1 MLYFLSMKIT
11 KLWKSVLAFSM
22 CTTLGACQNKS
33 EKNIKDGTYTA
44 EVEGYQSSL
53 TVKVTFSNGSI
64 TSVEVVDSNETKTWA
79 DSALHYIPK
88 YIHDEQSLNVDTI
101 TGATVTSN
109 AIISAVEKTIKD
121 AHGDVSEW
129 KANEKVE
136 HKQKEVE
143 KNCDVVVAGGGLSGM
158 VTTLRL
164 QQLGYQCVL
173 VEKSDRLGGITKYGG
188 NYSQLY
194 VDEDATFTNTNDLI
208 QDNLLDTVTWQKK
221 DLGVQFSDE
230 YLFSSQYDTDVLKE
244 YAPENSNIGELL
256 EKETEVSGAEVL
268 LNTCVTGL
276 KKDGENV
283 NGVSAIDSDGKIY
296 HIQSKYVV
304 IASGS
309 AIEDSSEAVN
319 PYNEG
324 NLYTI
329 FKNDGYQVSRIEPMV
344 SNLCV
349 SLSDQYIDTYYA
361 DQKMKEKEILL
372 VDQDGKWIDLAQS
385 REDLSSA
392 LKGDSYLMM
401 NASVY
406 KKWKAAILES
416 GTFDSEHIKQL
427 EEDENEC
434 FSSAE
439 DLQTLCNMNGISYE
453 GVVDSIAQ
461 HNMVMR
467 EEQSFD
473 GDVYCVKL
481 CRGIVDVTG
490 GICVDAS
497 LHPVK
502 TGSDTS
508 LDSVYV
514 IGSAADY
521 LNTQE
526 GVSNTWAFVSGKWI
540 ADDID
545 EKMK

>member
-1 MLYFLSMKIT
+1 MKIRNFC
-11 KLWKSVLAFSM
+11 KSILVFSL
-22 CTTLGACQNKS
+22 CTTFSACQNNN

-53 TVKVTFSNGSI
+53 TVEVTFSNGSI
-64 TSVEVVDSNETKTWA
+64 TSVEVVDSKETKTWA
-79 DSALHYIPK
+79 DSALQYIPK

-101 TGATVTSN
+101 TGATITSN

-129 KANEKVE
+129 KVNEKAE

-143 KNCDVVVAGGGLSGM
+143 KDCDVVVAGGGLSGM

-194 VDEDATFTNTNDLI
+194 VDDDTAFTNANDLI
-208 QDNLLDTVTWQKK
+208 QDHLLDTVTWQKK
-221 DLGVQFSDE
+221 DLGIQFSEE

-276 KKDGENV
+276 WKNGEDV

-309 AIEDSSEAVN
+309 AMEDTSQAVN

-324 NLYTI
+324 DLYTI
-329 FKNDGYQVSRIEPMV
+329 FKNDGYQVSEVAPV
-344 SNLCV
+344 DSNLCI
-349 SLSDQYIDTYYA
+349 SLAEQYIDTYYA

-372 VDQDGKWIDLAQS
+372 VDQDGKCIDLAQS
-385 REDLSSA
+385 REDLSNA
-392 LKGDSYLMM
+392 LQGDSYLIM
-401 NASVY
+401 NASTY

-416 GTFDSEHIKQL
+416 GAFDAESTKQL
-427 EEDENEC
+427 EEDNSEC

-439 DLQTLCNMNGISYE
+439 DLQTLCDMNGISYE
-453 GVVDSIAQ
+453 GIVASMQ
-461 HNMVMR
+461 KRNLSLS
-467 EEQSFD
+467 EEQPFV
-473 GDVYCVKL
+473 GNVYCVKL
-481 CRGIVDVTG
+481 CRGIVDAAG

-497 LHPVK
+497 LHPMK
-502 TGSDTS
+502 TGSDTP

-514 IGSAADY
+514 IGSAADHT
-521 LNTQE
+521 NTQE
-526 GVSNTWAFVSGKWI
+526 GISNTWAFVSGKWI

-545 EKMK
+545 TKME

>member
-1 MLYFLSMKIT
+1 MSMKIT
-11 KLWKSVLAFSM
+11 KLWKSILVFSM

-44 EVEGYQSSL
+44 EVEGYQPSL
-53 TVKVTFSNGSI
+53 TVEVTFSNGSI

-129 KANEKVE
+129 KVNEKVE

-230 YLFSSQYDTDVLKE
+230 YLSSSQYDTDVLKE

-324 NLYTI
+324 DLYTI

-392 LKGDSYLMM
+392 LKGNSYLMM

-481 CRGIVDVTG
+481 CCGIVDVTG
-490 GICVDAS
+490 GICVDTF

-526 GVSNTWAFVSGKWI
+526 GISNTWAFVSGKWI

>member
-1 MLYFLSMKIT
+1 
-11 KLWKSVLAFSM
+11 M

-121 AHGDVSEW
+121 AHGDVGEW

-173 VEKSDRLGGITKYGG
+173 VEKSDRLGGIMKYGG

-208 QDNLLDTVTWQKK
+208 QDHLLDTVTWQKK

-230 YLFSSQYDTDVLKE
+230 YLSSSQYDTGVLKE

-324 NLYTI
+324 DLYTI

-481 CRGIVDVTG
+481 CCGIVDVTG
-490 GICVDAS
+490 GICVDTS

-526 GVSNTWAFVSGKWI
+526 GISNTWAFVSGKWI

>member
-1 MLYFLSMKIT
+1 
-11 KLWKSVLAFSM
+11 M

-53 TVKVTFSNGSI
+53 TVEVTFSNGSI
-64 TSVEVVDSNETKTWA
+64 ASVEVVDSNETKTWA
-79 DSALHYIPK
+79 DSALQYIPK

-121 AHGDVSEW
+121 AHGDVGEW

-173 VEKSDRLGGITKYGG
+173 VEKSDRLGGIMKYGG

-194 VDEDATFTNTNDLI
+194 VDEDATFTNTNDFI
-208 QDNLLDTVTWQKK
+208 QDHLLDTVTWQKK

-230 YLFSSQYDTDVLKE
+230 YLSSSQYDTDVLKE

-256 EKETEVSGAEVL
+256 EKETEVSGAEIL

-324 NLYTI
+324 APVSCCDIQNLSQ
-329 FKNDGYQVSRIEPMV
+329 NR
-344 SNLCV
+344 
-349 SLSDQYIDTYYA
+349 
-361 DQKMKEKEILL
+361 
-372 VDQDGKWIDLAQS
+372 
-385 REDLSSA
+385 
-392 LKGDSYLMM
+392 
-401 NASVY
+401 
-406 KKWKAAILES
+406 
-416 GTFDSEHIKQL
+416 SEF
-427 EEDENEC
+427 E
-434 FSSAE
+434 
-439 DLQTLCNMNGISYE
+439 
-453 GVVDSIAQ
+453 
-461 HNMVMR
+461 
-467 EEQSFD
+467 
-473 GDVYCVKL
+473 
-481 CRGIVDVTG
+481 
-490 GICVDAS
+490 
-497 LHPVK
+497 
-502 TGSDTS
+502 
-508 LDSVYV
+508 
-514 IGSAADY
+514 
-521 LNTQE
+521 
-526 GVSNTWAFVSGKWI
+526 
-540 ADDID
+540 
-545 EKMK
+545 

>member
-1 MLYFLSMKIT
+1 MSMKIT
-11 KLWKSVLAFSM
+11 KLWKSILVFSM

-44 EVEGYQSSL
+44 EVEGYQPSL
-53 TVKVTFSNGSI
+53 TVEVTFSNGSI

-129 KANEKVE
+129 KVNEKVE

-230 YLFSSQYDTDVLKE
+230 YLSSSQYDTDVLKE

-324 NLYTI
+324 DLYTI

-392 LKGDSYLMM
+392 LKGGSYLMM

-481 CRGIVDVTG
+481 CCGIVDVTG
-490 GICVDAS
+490 GICVDTF

-526 GVSNTWAFVSGKWI
+526 GISNTWAFVSGKWI

>member
-1 MLYFLSMKIT
+1 MSMKIT
-11 KLWKSVLAFSM
+11 KLWKSVLVFSM

-129 KANEKVE
+129 KVNEKVE

-230 YLFSSQYDTDVLKE
+230 YLSSSQYDTDVLKE

-324 NLYTI
+324 DLYTI
-329 FKNDGYQVSRIEPMV
+329 FKNDEYQVSRIEPMV

-481 CRGIVDVTG
+481 CRGTVDVTG

-502 TGSDTS
+502 TASDTS

-514 IGSAADY
+514 IGSAVDY

-526 GVSNTWAFVSGKWI
+526 GISNTWAFVSGKWI

>member
-1 MLYFLSMKIT
+1 
-11 KLWKSVLAFSM
+11 M

-121 AHGDVSEW
+121 AHGDVGEW

-173 VEKSDRLGGITKYGG
+173 VEKSDRLGGIMKYGG

-208 QDNLLDTVTWQKK
+208 QDHLLDTVTWQKK

-230 YLFSSQYDTDVLKE
+230 YLSSSQYDTDVLKE

-324 NLYTI
+324 DLYTI

-490 GICVDAS
+490 GIYVDAS

-502 TGSDTS
+502 TSSDTS

-526 GVSNTWAFVSGKWI
+526 GISNTWAFVSGKWI

>member
-1 MLYFLSMKIT
+1 MKIT
-11 KLWKSVLAFSM
+11 KLWKSILVFSM

-44 EVEGYQSSL
+44 EVEGYQPSL
-53 TVKVTFSNGSI
+53 TVEVTFSNGSI

-129 KANEKVE
+129 KVNEKVE

-230 YLFSSQYDTDVLKE
+230 YLSSSQYDTDVLKE

-324 NLYTI
+324 DLYTI

-392 LKGDSYLMM
+392 LKGNSYLMM

-481 CRGIVDVTG
+481 CCGIVDVTG
-490 GICVDAS
+490 GICVDTF

-526 GVSNTWAFVSGKWI
+526 GISNTWAFVSGKWI

>member
-1 MLYFLSMKIT
+1 MSMKIT
-11 KLWKSVLAFSM
+11 KLWKSILVFSM

-44 EVEGYQSSL
+44 EVEGYQPSL
-53 TVKVTFSNGSI
+53 TVEVTFSNGSI

-129 KANEKVE
+129 KVNEKVE

-230 YLFSSQYDTDVLKE
+230 YLSSSQYDTDVLKE

-324 NLYTI
+324 DLYTI
-329 FKNDGYQVSRIEPMV
+329 FKNDEYQVSRIEPMV

-481 CRGIVDVTG
+481 CCGIVDVIG
-490 GICVDAS
+490 GICVDTS

-526 GVSNTWAFVSGKWI
+526 GISNTWAFVSGKWI

>member
-1 MLYFLSMKIT
+1 MSMKIT
-11 KLWKSVLAFSM
+11 KLWKSILVFSM

-44 EVEGYQSSL
+44 EVEGYQPSL
-53 TVKVTFSNGSI
+53 TVEVTFSNGSI

-129 KANEKVE
+129 KVNEKVE

-230 YLFSSQYDTDVLKE
+230 YLSSSQYDTDVLKE

-324 NLYTI
+324 DLYTI

-392 LKGDSYLMM
+392 LKGGSYLMM

-416 GTFDSEHIKQL
+416 GPFDSEHIKQL

-481 CRGIVDVTG
+481 CCGIVDVTG
-490 GICVDAS
+490 GICVDTF

-526 GVSNTWAFVSGKWI
+526 GISNTWAFVSGKWI

>member
-1 MLYFLSMKIT
+1 
-11 KLWKSVLAFSM
+11 M
-22 CTTLGACQNKS
+22 CTTLAACQNKS

-44 EVEGYQSSL
+44 EVEGYQPSL
-53 TVKVTFSNGSI
+53 TVEVTFSNGSI

-129 KANEKVE
+129 KVNEKVE

-230 YLFSSQYDTDVLKE
+230 YLSSSQYDTDVLKE

-256 EKETEVSGAEVL
+256 EKETEVSGAEIL

-324 NLYTI
+324 DLYTI

-439 DLQTLCNMNGISYE
+439 DLKTLCNMNGISYE

-481 CRGIVDVTG
+481 CCGIVDVTG
-490 GICVDAS
+490 GICVDTS

-526 GVSNTWAFVSGKWI
+526 GISNTWAFVSGKWI